1 MSRNELQA
9 MINLLDDSDQEIYAL
24 VSKSIFDKGV
34 DVVPD
39 LEKAWEMSTNT
50 VIQDKLEDIIHQI
63 QLNFIQQSLLNWIR
77 SGADDILEGAYIIA
91 RYQYPELNLYEIFNE
106 VKKIVGHA
114 YADINDNLTATEK
127 VNVINRIIYDTNK
140 FTSNTSNYY
149 SPQNSYINQVIY
161 SKKGSPISLGIIY
174 IAVAYR
180 LGVPVYG
187 VNLPKNFILGYKD
200 NFYNILNTDT
210 NQTNILFYINP
221 FNRGAIL
228 GRREIDNFLKQQ
240 NIKMNEMFYD
250 TCSNLEII
258 QRLILNL
265 IYSYEKLGYSSK
277 VKDLQDLWRLS
288 KTSFDHSDI

>member
-277 VKDLQDLWRLS
+277 VKHLQDLLKLS